1 MSTMCHTW
9 NYLIINP
16 NLFGLEHSWFFNHF
30 GYQNARQKTSY
41 LYHIQLQG
49 SVYVLHV

>member
-1 MSTMCHTW
+1 MPALELLNNKSK
-9 NYLIINP
+9 YV
-16 NLFGLEHSWFFNHF
+16 LEHSWFLNHF

-49 SVYVLHV
+49 SVYVLHI